1 MKRTVILTNASPDRF
16 RAGERLL
23 AELGKIFKRT
33 FKKSRY
39 QLTLL
44 DFQNYSVPMEA
55 DLNALDQK
63 IHQLVQLCQR
73 LRKDNSELRQQ
84 LASARNE
91 NKRLA
96 EKIGA
101 ARNRLE
107 ALLEQ
112 VPEGTE

>member
-1 MKRTVILTNASPDRF
+1 
-16 RAGERLL
+16 
-23 AELGKIFKRT
+23 
-33 FKKSRY
+33 
-39 QLTLL
+39 
-44 DFQNYSVPMEA
+44 MEA

-73 LRKDNSELRQQ
+73 LRKDNMELRQQ

-112 VPEGTE
+112 VPEGPE